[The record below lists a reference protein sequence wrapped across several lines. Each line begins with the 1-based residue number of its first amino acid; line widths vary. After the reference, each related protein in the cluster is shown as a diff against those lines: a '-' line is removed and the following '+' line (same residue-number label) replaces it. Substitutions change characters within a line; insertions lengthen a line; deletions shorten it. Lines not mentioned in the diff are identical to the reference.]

1 VETELPVVEK
11 LGFPRGWGV
20 RQELSPGLYCVSAT
34 ALQGVAD
41 RPRGRWCRTFE
52 RDYQAAAAWLMRHES
67 APDAPQA
74 DASARQ
80 LLAAITRDRDELGV
94 LSLGTPPSDG
104 ALAVA
109 AFNILQAGRLK
120 AFLRH
125 RPPDAVVGGSILVF
139 RLDAAEIDRALHGT
153 PAEFDE
159 QSWFERERYGTADEL
174 VRQGR
179 RHLDGNRLE
188 EALAVFRSATTFYPG
203 DPRGWDGL
211 AIASRELG
219 DAEQA
224 ARAEQRC
231 ERLRARPSRHHL
243 QWARSAHDVNR
254 AFRRGGGRRA
264 LQGMAAGI
272 WHSPHNAHPCA
283 AHLRHCRQLEW
294 PLIGRMYLSCDAS
307 GRPQLRY
314 FPCEFLRSA
323 S

>member
-1 VETELPVVEK
+1 MSSL
-11 LGFPRGWGV
+11 
-20 RQELSPGLYCVSAT
+20 VSAT
-34 ALQGVAD
+34 LDFLLDRRALAGWVSVV
-41 RPRGRWCRTFE
+41 G
-52 RDYQAAAAWLMRHES
+52 
-67 APDAPQA
+67 
-74 DASARQ
+74 
-80 LLAAITRDRDELGV
+80 LLAALTCDRDEFGV
-94 LSLGTPPSDG
+94 LSLGAPPSDS

-120 AFLRH
+120 AFLRY

-231 ERLRARPSRHHL
+231 ERLRARL
-243 QWARSAHDVNR
+243 TAGEA
-254 AFRRGGGRRA
+254 GR
-264 LQGMAAGI
+264 
-272 WHSPHNAHPCA
+272 
-283 AHLRHCRQLEW
+283 
-294 PLIGRMYLSCDAS
+294 
-307 GRPQLRY
+307 
-314 FPCEFLRSA
+314 
-323 S
+323 